1 MATAPR
7 RYSWLAH
14 QPIQHKI
21 QLAIGS
27 LVLLFVICGVVTLTT
42 LSRQEESTRWTRHT
56 LAVLSSLDD
65 VAQELLHG
73 RASLRGY
80 LLAPSPQ
87 ELANFERANSA
98 LAKNIEI
105 LWKLTEDNPVQ
116 QTRLDRLRT
125 MAIQWHKDVR
135 HEGIDAINDIHA
147 ADPAAAALERT
158 NIQQNYLNHSALRID
173 DLLTIVKQMQDSEQT
188 LLDQREATQRRDVM
202 IVRAMTWG
210 TMLLSLGFGWWVIV
224 LTSKLITRPIIRMA
238 GLMTQLAS
246 HDHNIEI
253 RQTERRDEIGEIAR
267 ALQVFKQMA
276 IETSEQAW
284 VKGHATEIA
293 GELQKVGDQ
302 REFGDR
308 LTGVLAPL
316 LGVGVAVFY
325 VYDEERRS
333 LELQGS
339 YGYRERRHLS
349 TTYALGEGLVGQSA
363 LERKPITLQNVPAD
377 YVRIHS
383 ATGEAPPASISVLP
397 LLSRD
402 KLLGVLELASFQHL
416 SYAQE
421 NLLEELLP
429 IAALS
434 LENLGRAVRTREL
447 LRQTQEQAD
456 ELRASEETLRNQ
468 QQELQT
474 SNEELNHKTHELQEQ
489 SQRLLASEEELR
501 VQTEELQASNEE
513 LRQKTET
520 LNEQKRMLEA
530 LQHETQEKADELA
543 RASQYKSE
551 FLANMSHELRTP
563 LNSLLILSRS
573 LAENREGN
581 LDGEQV
587 ESARIIHDSGSNL
600 LRLINDILD
609 LSKVEAGKMELVL
622 ADLPLTDLERALKRT
637 FAHVAQ
643 EKGLEFRVE
652 IEPGVPASIHT
663 DAAKLEQVANNLV
676 GNAFKFTHQGGV
688 TVRITRPPAGLAL
701 PEALQGKPAI
711 AIAVHDTGIGI
722 PRAKAE
728 RVFNAFEQ
736 VDASTSRQY
745 GGTGLGLAISRRL
758 VELLGGSVVLDSE
771 EGRGSI
777 FTMLLPE
784 SVDGAAAP
792 SPTQSAPMEAR
803 PAPFSSALLPETIED
818 DRDTLAPGDTA
829 ILIVED
835 DPVFARILADMVR
848 RKGYRALAAADGESG
863 LQLAQRFR
871 PTGILLDVMLPGMD
885 GWTVI
890 ARLKENA
897 ATRHIPVH
905 FISAVDDASRGRDL
919 GAVGF
924 LTKPVSRES
933 IDGAFD
939 RLLHFAE
946 GQARRLLIV
955 DDDADS
961 RAAMRTLLRGDDVTI
976 DEAGSA
982 EEAQQRLAEGS
993 YDCIVLDLGLP
1004 GMDGMEFLER
1014 LGNGASTPPVVI
1026 YSGRELSREESLKL
1040 RQYTDSIVIKGAR
1053 SPERLMDEVSLFLH
1067 SIRDGKGRS
1076 VPSATASVSTTAAPA
1091 QAPAINGMPSE
1102 LSGRKVL
1109 LVDDD
1114 MRNLFALSK
1123 VLRGWGMQVNMAQD
1137 GLKAL
1142 KALDEQGGLELVLM
1156 DIMMPVM
1163 DGYDTIREIRAQP
1176 RFAKLPIIAL
1186 TAKAMRGDR
1195 EKCLEAGA
1203 NDYLSKPIDIDKL
1216 SSMLR
1221 VWLHR

>member
-1 MATAPR
+1 MATANR

-14 QPIQHKI
+14 QPIQRKI
-21 QLAIGS
+21 LFAIGI
-27 LVLLFVICGVVTLTT
+27 LTVLFVICGSVTLIS
-42 LSRQEESTRWTRHT
+42 LARQDDSWRWSRHT
-56 LAVLSSLDD
+56 YEVRAALDD
-65 VAQELLHG
+65 VIEAMQDSQS
-73 RASLRGY
+73 AVRGY
-80 LLAPSPQ
+80 LLTQ
-87 ELANFERANSA
+87 DRKELDSYGEANHKSQAAIDA
-98 LAKNIEI
+98 LRGLIA
-105 LWKLTEDNPVQ
+105 DNPLQ
-116 QTRLDRLRT
+116 QTRLDRVQVMTRQWQQEVT
-125 MAIQWHKDVR
+125 RNGVDAVAAIKST
-135 HEGIDAINDIHA
+135 
-147 ADPAAAALERT
+147 DPAEMALERSR
-158 NIQQNYLNHSALRID
+158 IQSSYMDHRSVTLTDILALLNQMDATEAG
-173 DLLTIVKQMQDSEQT
+173 LLSE
-188 LLDQREATQRRDVM
+188 REASQRRDE
-202 IVRAMTWG
+202 IEVRAVTWSG
-210 TMLLSLGFGWWVIV
+210 MVIAILLGISVVTITFR
-224 LTSKLITRPIIRMA
+224 LITRPIRRMTD
-238 GLMTQLAS
+238 LMTRLAQ
-246 HDHNIEI
+246 HDHTVEI
-253 RQTERRDEIGEIAR
+253 RQIERRDEIGEIAR

-276 IETSEQAW
+276 IETAAQTW
-284 VKGHATEIA
+284 VKSNVSEIA
-293 GELQKVGDQ
+293 GELQKVDGQ
-302 REFGDR
+302 REFGER
-308 LTGVLAPL
+308 LTSTLVPL
-316 LGVGVAVFY
+316 LQAGVGVFY
-325 VYDEERRS
+325 AHDEVSGR

-349 TTYALGEGLVGQSA
+349 TGYALGEGLVGQCA
-363 LERKPITLQNVPAD
+363 LERKPIVLQDVPED

-383 ATGEAPPASISVLP
+383 GTGEAAPRSIAVLP
-397 LLSRD
+397 LLLRD

-416 SYAQE
+416 TEPQQH
-421 NLLEELLP
+421 LLDELLP

-434 LENLGRAVRTREL
+434 LENLGRAQRTKDLLNRTR
-447 LRQTQEQAD
+447 EQAD

-468 QQELQT
+468 QHELQA
-474 SNEELNHKTHELQEQ
+474 SNEELSLKTQELQEQ

-513 LRQKTET
+513 LRQKTDT
-520 LNEQKRMLEA
+520 LNEQKRLLEA
-530 LQHETQEKADELA
+530 LQRETSDKADELA

-563 LNSLLILSRS
+563 LNSLLILSRN

-587 ESARIIHDSGSNL
+587 ESARIIHDSGSSL

-609 LSKVEAGKMELVL
+609 LSKVEAGKMELVVGE
-622 ADLPLTDLERALKRT
+622 LPLTDLQRALTRT

-643 EKGLEFRVE
+643 EKQLEFRVE
-652 IEPGVPASIHT
+652 TAPGLPASILT
-663 DAAKLEQVANNLV
+663 DAAKLEQVINNLV

-688 TVRITRPPAGLAL
+688 TVQITRPPAGEAL
-701 PEALQGKPAI
+701 PEKLQGHAVV
-711 AIAVHDTGIGI
+711 AIAVRDTGIGI
-722 PRAKAE
+722 PPAKLDK
-728 RVFNAFEQ
+728 VFHAFEQ

-758 VELLGGSVVLDSE
+758 VELLGGDIALHSE
-771 EGRGSI
+771 EGHGSV
-777 FTMLLPE
+777 FTLLLPE
-784 SVDGAAAP
+784 RLDVGENPMPAP
-792 SPTQSAPMEAR
+792 PAPAPAETR
-803 PAPFSSALLPETIED
+803 PATTSALLPETIED
-818 DRDTLAPGDTA
+818 DRDQLEAGATA

-835 DPVFARILADMVR
+835 DPVFARILADMVH
-848 RKGYRALAAADGESG
+848 RKGYRVLAAADGESG
-863 LQLAQRFR
+863 LQLAQRYR

-890 ARLKENA
+890 ARLKENP

-905 FISAVDDASRGRDL
+905 FISAVDDAGRGREL

-924 LTKPVSRES
+924 LTKPVSREA
-933 IDGAFD
+933 INGAFD

-946 GQARRLLIV
+946 GQARHLLLV
-955 DDDADS
+955 DDDADA
-961 RAAMRTLLRGDDVTI
+961 RAALRTLLRGDDVSI

-982 EEAQQRLAEGS
+982 EDALARMTDTD

-1004 GMDGMEFLER
+1004 GMSGMELLER
-1014 LGNGASTPPVVI
+1014 LAGEGRIPPVVI

-1067 SIRDGKGRS
+1067 SIRKGAA
-1076 VPSATASVSTTAAPA
+1076 ATAAAAPVA
-1091 QAPAINGMPSE
+1091 GDVGE
-1102 LSGRKVL
+1102 LAGRKVL

-1123 VLRGWGMQVNMAQD
+1123 VLRGWGMQVSMAQD
-1137 GLKAL
+1137 GQKAL
-1142 KALDEQGGLELVLM
+1142 KALAEQDGIELVLM

-1163 DGYDTIREIRAQP
+1163 DGYDTMRAVRAQS

-1203 NDYLSKPIDIDKL
+1203 NDYLSKPIDVDKL

>member
-1 MATAPR
+1 MASAPPS

-27 LVLLFVICGVVTLTT
+27 LLLLFVICGAVTLTA
-42 LSRQEESTRWTRHT
+42 LSRQEESARWTRHT
-56 LAVLSSLDD
+56 LTVLRDLDD
-65 VAQELLHG
+65 VAQKLLHG

-87 ELANFERANSA
+87 ELANFEQANAA
-98 LAKNIEI
+98 LASDIET
-105 LWKLTEDNPVQ
+105 LRKLTTDNPLQ
-116 QTRLDRLRT
+116 QARLDRLQT
-125 MAIQWHKDVR
+125 MAAQWHKDVR
-135 HEGIDAINDIHA
+135 REGIDAIDA
-147 ADPAAAALERT
+147 VRQDDAKEAALERT
-158 NIQQNYLNHSALRID
+158 RIQQNYLNHSTLRID
-173 DLLTIVKQMQDSEQT
+173 DLLAIVKQMQDDEET
-188 LLDQREATQRRDVM
+188 LLDAREAVQRRDVM
-202 IVRAMTWG
+202 LVRAVTWG
-210 TMLLSLGFGWWVIV
+210 AMLISLLFGYWVIV
-224 LTSKLITRPIIRMA
+224 LTSRLITRPIRRIA
-238 GLMTQLAS
+238 SLMTQLAA
-246 HDHNIEI
+246 HDHSIEI
-253 RQTERRDEIGEIAR
+253 RQAGRRDEIGEIAR

-284 VKGHATEIA
+284 VKGNATDIA
-293 GELQKVGDQ
+293 GELQKVADQ
-302 REFGDR
+302 RAFGDR
-308 LTGVLAPL
+308 LTGTLAPL
-316 LGVGVAVFY
+316 LGAGAAVFHA
-325 VYDEERRS
+325 YDEERRS

-339 YGYRERRHLS
+339 YGYGEHGQPSPRH
-349 TTYALGEGLVGQSA
+349 ALGEGLVGQCA
-363 LERKPITLQNVPAD
+363 LERKPITLENVPAG
-377 YVRIHS
+377 YVRIRS
-383 ATGEAPPASISVLP
+383 GTGEAPPSHISVLP

-402 KLLGVLELASFQHL
+402 KLVGVLELASFRPL
-416 SYAQE
+416 TYAQE
-421 NLLEELLP
+421 NLLDELLP

-434 LENLGRAVRTREL
+434 LENLGRALHTQELLQRTR
-447 LRQTQEQAD
+447 EQAD
-456 ELRASEETLRNQ
+456 ELRASEEALRAQ
-468 QQELQT
+468 QHELQA
-474 SNEELNHKTHELQEQ
+474 SNDELSRKTRELQEQ

-530 LQHETQEKADELA
+530 LQRETEEKAQELA

-573 LAENREGN
+573 LAENREHN
-581 LDGEQV
+581 LNEEQV

-609 LSKVEAGKMELVL
+609 LSKVEAGKMELVSGELPL
-622 ADLPLTDLERALKRT
+622 ADLARSLKRT

-643 EKGLEFRVE
+643 EKGLEFRVD
-652 IEPGVPASIHT
+652 IEPGLPDSILT

-688 TVRITRPPAGLAL
+688 TVRIARPPAGVAL
-701 PEALQGKPAI
+701 PVRLRGRAAVALT
-711 AIAVHDTGIGI
+711 VRDTGIGI
-722 PRAKAE
+722 PRAKRE

-758 VELLGGSVVLDSE
+758 AELLGGDIALESE
-771 EGRGSI
+771 EGRGSA
-777 FTMLLPE
+777 FTVLLPE
-784 SVDGAAAP
+784 RLDVADSMATA
-792 SPTQSAPMEAR
+792 SAPAASAEAR
-803 PAPFSSALLPETIED
+803 PATSSALLPDTIED
-818 DRDTLAPGDTA
+818 DRHALAAGETS

-848 RKGYRALAAADGESG
+848 RKGYRVLAAADGESG

-890 ARLKENA
+890 ARLKESA

-905 FISAVDDASRGRDL
+905 FISAVDEAGRGRDL

-933 IDGAFD
+933 INDAFD

-961 RAAMRTLLRGDDVTI
+961 RAALRTLLRGDDVTI

-982 EEAQQRLAEGS
+982 EEALQRVDEAT

-1004 GMDGMEFLER
+1004 GMSGTEFLER
-1014 LGNGASTPPVVI
+1014 LAGTGRTPPVVI

-1067 SIRDGKGRS
+1067 SIRDDARR
-1076 VPSATASVSTTAAPA
+1076 PSPPAAA
-1091 QAPAINGMPSE
+1091 DAAGDAGE
-1102 LSGRKVL
+1102 LAGRKVL

-1123 VLRGWGMQVNMAQD
+1123 VLRGWGMQVSMAQD
-1137 GLKAL
+1137 GQKAL
-1142 KALDEQGGLELVLM
+1142 KALAEHDGIELVLM

-1163 DGYDTIREIRAQP
+1163 DGYDTIREVRKQP
-1176 RFAKLPIIAL
+1176 KFAKLPIIAL

>member
-1 MATAPR
+1 MATAAPR
-7 RYSWLAH
+7 QYSWLAH
-14 QPIQHKI
+14 QPIQRKI
-21 QLAIGS
+21 LLAIGC
-27 LVLLFVICGVVTLTT
+27 LTFLFVLCGSVTLIS
-42 LSRQEESTRWTRHT
+42 LARQDASWQWSRHT
-56 LAVLSSLDD
+56 YEVRQALDD
-65 VAQELLHG
+65 IIEGQQDAQSG
-73 RASLRGY
+73 LRGY
-80 LLAPSPQ
+80 LLTQ
-87 ELANFERANSA
+87 NRKELDAFQSGNRRWQAGIDSVR
-98 LAKNIEI
+98 
-105 LWKLTEDNPVQ
+105 KLTADNPLQ
-116 QTRLDRLRT
+116 QTRLDRVQS
-125 MAIQWHKDVR
+125 MATQWQQEAQRIGV
-135 HEGIDAINDIHA
+135 EPMSAIKATD
-147 ADPAAAALERT
+147 AAATLERSR
-158 NIQQNYLNHSALRID
+158 IQGSYMDTRTITGDDIVDLINQMDTTEGALLN
-173 DLLTIVKQMQDSEQT
+173 E
-188 LLDQREATQRRDVM
+188 REIAQRRDEVV
-202 IVRAMTWG
+202 VRAVTWG
-210 TMLLSLGFGWWVIV
+210 GMLVALLLGLAVIRF
-224 LTSKLITRPIIRMA
+224 TFRLITRPLRRMTD
-238 GLMTQLAS
+238 LMTRLAQ
-246 HDHNIEI
+246 HDHTVEI
-253 RQTERRDEIGEIAR
+253 RQTERRDEVGEIAR

-276 IETSEQAW
+276 IETAAQTW
-284 VKGHATEIA
+284 VKGNVSQIA
-293 GELQKVGDQ
+293 GELQKVADQ

-308 LTGVLAPL
+308 LTGTLVPL
-316 LGVGVAVFY
+316 LEAGVGVFY
-325 VYDEERRS
+325 VFDEEHNG

-349 TTYALGEGLVGQSA
+349 TRYALGEGLVGQCA
-363 LERKPITLQNVPAD
+363 LERKAISLQDVPAD

-383 ATGEAPPASISVLP
+383 ATGEAAPASINVLP
-397 LLSRD
+397 LLSHD
-402 KLLGVLELASFQHL
+402 KLMGVLELASFKHL
-416 SYAQE
+416 TYAQE
-421 NLLEELLP
+421 NLLDELLP

-434 LENLGRAVRTREL
+434 LENLGRALRTKDLLGRTR
-447 LRQTQEQAD
+447 EQAD

-468 QQELQT
+468 QHELQA
-474 SNEELNHKTHELQEQ
+474 SNEELSLKTRELQEQ

-513 LRQKTET
+513 LRQKSET
-520 LNEQKRMLEA
+520 LNEQKHMLET
-530 LQHETQEKADELA
+530 LQRETQDKADELA

-581 LDGEQV
+581 LDGEQI

-609 LSKVEAGKMELVL
+609 LSKVEAGKMELMLAELPL
-622 ADLPLTDLERALKRT
+622 ADLERTLKRT
-637 FAHVAQ
+637 FSHVAQ

-652 IEPGVPASIHT
+652 IEAGVPAGIYT
-663 DAAKLEQVANNLV
+663 DGAKLEQVANNLV

-688 TVRITRPPAGLAL
+688 TVRVTRPPAGLAL
-701 PEALQGKPAI
+701 PEALRGKPAV

-722 PRAKAE
+722 PRAKAD

-758 VELLGGSVVLDSE
+758 VELLGGDIVLDSE
-771 EGRGSI
+771 EGRGST

-784 SVDGAAAP
+784 RIDGTATPAPAP
-792 SPTQSAPMEAR
+792 SAPVEAR
-803 PAPFSSALLPETIED
+803 PAPVSSALLPESIED
-818 DRDTLAPGDTA
+818 DRDTLAAGDTA

-863 LQLAQRFR
+863 LQLAARFR

-905 FISAVDDASRGRDL
+905 FISAVDDASRGREL

-933 IDGAFD
+933 IDGAFE

-961 RAAMRTLLRGDDVTI
+961 RAAMRTLLRGDDVSI

-982 EEAQQRLAEGS
+982 EEALQRVDEAE

-1004 GMDGMEFLER
+1004 GMSGTEFLEQ
-1014 LGNGASTPPVVI
+1014 LGNSGRVPPVVI

-1067 SIRDGKGRS
+1067 SIRGGRM
-1076 VPSATASVSTTAAPA
+1076 AAMRGAAPA
-1091 QAPAINGMPSE
+1091 PAPAVNGMPSE
-1102 LSGRKVL
+1102 LGGRKVL

-1137 GLKAL
+1137 GQKAL
-1142 KALDEQGGLELVLM
+1142 KALAEQDGLELVLM

-1163 DGYDTIREIRAQP
+1163 DGYDTIREIRAQT

>member
-1 MATAPR
+1 MAAAAPR

-21 QLAIGS
+21 LLAIGS
-27 LVLLFVICGVVTLTT
+27 MALLFVVGGAVTLTA
-42 LSRQEESTRWTRHT
+42 LARQEDSSRWTRHT
-56 LAVLSSLDD
+56 LSVLSALDD
-65 VAQELLHG
+65 IAQELLHG

-80 LLAPSPQ
+80 LLAPSSK
-87 ELANFERANSA
+87 ELENFEHAYLVLVREIDA
-98 LAKNIEI
+98 LR
-105 LWKLTEDNPVQ
+105 KLTSDNPVQ
-116 QTRLDRLRT
+116 QDRLDRLQA
-125 MAIQWHKDVR
+125 MASQWHKDVR
-135 HEGIDAINDIHA
+135 REGIDAMDNIHET
-147 ADPAAAALERT
+147 DPAAAALERGR
-158 NIQQNYLNHSALRID
+158 IQQNYLNHSALRID
-173 DLLTIVKQMQDSEQT
+173 DLLTVVKQMQGSEET
-188 LLDQREATQRRDVM
+188 LLEAREEAQRRDVTL
-202 IVRAMTWG
+202 VRAVTWAAIV
-210 TMLLSLGFGWWVIV
+210 LSVLFGYWVIV
-224 LTSKLITRPIIRMA
+224 LTSKLITRPIRRMA
-238 GLMTQLAS
+238 GQMTQLAA
-246 HDHNIEI
+246 HDHTVEI
-253 RQTERRDEIGEIAR
+253 RQAERRDEIGEIAR

-284 VKGHATEIA
+284 VKGHATQIA
-293 GELQKVGDQ
+293 GELQKVADQ

-308 LTGVLAPL
+308 LTGTLTPL
-316 LGVGVAVFY
+316 LGAGVGVFY
-325 VYDEERRS
+325 AYDEEERD

-349 TTYALGEGLVGQSA
+349 TRYALGEGLVGQCA
-363 LERKPITLQNVPAD
+363 LERRPITLQNVPAD

-383 ATGEAPPASISVLP
+383 GTGEAPPTSISVLP

-402 KLLGVLELASFQHL
+402 KLVGVLELASFGHL
-416 SYAQE
+416 TYAQE

-434 LENLGRAVRTREL
+434 LENLGRAMRTREL
-447 LRQTQEQAD
+447 LRRTQEQAD
-456 ELRASEETLRNQ
+456 ELRSSEEALRAQ
-468 QQELQT
+468 QQELRA
-474 SNEELNHKTHELQEQ
+474 SNEELNQKTHELQEQ

-513 LRQKTET
+513 LRQKTDT

-530 LQHETQEKADELA
+530 LQRETSEKADELA

-573 LAENREGN
+573 LAENRENN
-581 LDGEQV
+581 LNEEQV

-609 LSKVEAGKMELVL
+609 LSKVEAGRMELVL
-622 ADLPLTDLERALKRT
+622 GDLPLADLERALKRT
-637 FAHVAQ
+637 FNHVAQ
-643 EKGLEFRVE
+643 EKQLEFRVE
-652 IEPGVPASIHT
+652 VEPGLPDSIYT
-663 DAAKLEQVANNLV
+663 DAAKLEQVANNLI

-688 TVRITRPPAGLAL
+688 TVRIARPPSGLAL
-701 PEALQGKPAI
+701 PERLQGAAAI
-711 AIAVHDTGIGI
+711 AITVRDTGIGI
-722 PRAKAE
+722 PRAKLE
-728 RVFNAFEQ
+728 KVFHAFEQ

-758 VELLGGSVVLDSE
+758 AELLGGDIALESE
-771 EGRGSI
+771 EGRGSA
-777 FTMLLPE
+777 FTVLLPE
-784 SVDGAAAP
+784 RLEASEGTAPAPAPVAA
-792 SPTQSAPMEAR
+792 EAR
-803 PAPFSSALLPETIED
+803 PVAASALLPDTIED
-818 DRDTLAPGDTA
+818 DRDALAAGDTA
-829 ILIVED
+829 ILIIED

-848 RKGYRALAAADGESG
+848 RKGYRVLAAADGESG

-905 FISAVDDASRGRDL
+905 FISAVDEAGRGRDL

-924 LTKPVSRES
+924 LTKPVSREA
-933 IDGAFD
+933 INGAFD

-946 GQARRLLIV
+946 GQSRHLLIV

-961 RAAMRTLLRGDDVTI
+961 RAAMRTLLRGDDVAI

-982 EEAQQRLAEGS
+982 EEALQRVDEVT

-1014 LGNGASTPPVVI
+1014 LSAAGRVPPVVI
-1026 YSGRELSREESLKL
+1026 YSGRDLSREESLKL

-1067 SIRDGKGRS
+1067 SIREGGRR
-1076 VPSATASVSTTAAPA
+1076 PGPAAAASA
-1091 QAPAINGMPSE
+1091 GDMGE
-1102 LSGRKVL
+1102 LVGRKVL

-1123 VLRGWGMQVNMAQD
+1123 VLRGWGMQVSMAQD
-1137 GLKAL
+1137 GQKAL
-1142 KALDEQGGLELVLM
+1142 KALAEQEDIELVLM

-1163 DGYDTIREIRAQP
+1163 DGYDTIREVRAQA

-1203 NDYLSKPIDIDKL
+1203 NDYLSKPIDVDKL

>member
-1 MATAPR
+1 MATTAPR
-7 RYSWLAH
+7 QYSWLAH
-14 QPIQHKI
+14 QPIQRKI
-21 QLAIGS
+21 LLAIGS
-27 LVLLFVICGVVTLTT
+27 LTLLFVISGSVTLLS
-42 LSRQEESTRWTRHT
+42 LSRQDESWQWSRHT
-56 LAVLSSLDD
+56 YEVRQALDD
-65 VAQELLHG
+65 IIEGLQDSQAAV
-73 RASLRGY
+73 RGY
-80 LLAPSPQ
+80 LLTQSAK
-87 ELANFERANSA
+87 ELAAFQNGNRRWQVG
-98 LAKNIEI
+98 IDTVR
-105 LWKLTEDNPVQ
+105 KLTADNPLQ
-116 QTRLDRLRT
+116 QTRLDRVQAMTTQWEQEAQRNGIEAVNAIKVSGDAEVALLRSRAQAT
-125 MAIQWHKDVR
+125 YMEHRTVTGNDVV
-135 HEGIDAINDIHA
+135 GLINQMDATE
-147 ADPAAAALERT
+147 AAL
-158 NIQQNYLNHSALRID
+158 LS
-173 DLLTIVKQMQDSEQT
+173 
-188 LLDQREATQRRDVM
+188 QREIAQRRDEV
-202 IVRAMTWG
+202 IVRAVTWAG
-210 TMLLSLGFGWWVIV
+210 MLITVLFGLAVV
-224 LTSKLITRPIIRMA
+224 RLTYRLITRPIRRMTD
-238 GLMTQLAS
+238 LMTRLAQ
-246 HDHNIEI
+246 HDHTVEI

-267 ALQVFKQMA
+267 ALLVFKQMA
-276 IETSEQAW
+276 IETAAQTW
-284 VKGHATEIA
+284 VKGNVSDIS
-293 GELQKVGDQ
+293 GELQKVSDQ

-308 LTGVLAPL
+308 LTGTLVPL
-316 LGVGVAVFY
+316 LEAGVGVFY
-325 VYDEERRS
+325 GFDEEHGS

-349 TTYALGEGLVGQSA
+349 TRYALGEGLVGQCA
-363 LERKPITLQNVPAD
+363 LERKPITLQDVPAD

-383 ATGEAPPASISVLP
+383 ATGEASPSSISVLP

-402 KLLGVLELASFQHL
+402 KLMGVLELASFKHL

-421 NLLEELLP
+421 NLLDELLP

-434 LENLGRAVRTREL
+434 LENLGRALRTKDLLNRTR
-447 LRQTQEQAD
+447 EQAD

-468 QQELQT
+468 QHELQA
-474 SNEELNHKTHELQEQ
+474 SNEELSLKTHELQEQ

-513 LRQKTET
+513 LRQKSET
-520 LNEQKRMLEA
+520 LNQQKHMLEA

-622 ADLPLTDLERALKRT
+622 AELPLADLERTLKRT
-637 FAHVAQ
+637 FNHVAQ

-652 IEPGVPASIHT
+652 IEAGVPAGIFT

-688 TVRITRPPAGLAL
+688 TVRIARPPSGLAL
-701 PEALQGKPAI
+701 PASLQGKPAI

-758 VELLGGSVVLDSE
+758 VELLGGDIVLDSE

-784 SVDGAAAP
+784 RADGTAAPAPTPGAAAEP
-792 SPTQSAPMEAR
+792 R
-803 PAPFSSALLPETIED
+803 PAPVSALLPESIED
-818 DRDTLAPGDTA
+818 DRDTLAEGDTA

-897 ATRHIPVH
+897 VTRHIPVH
-905 FISAVDDASRGRDL
+905 FISAVDDASRGREL

-933 IDGAFD
+933 IDGAFE
-939 RLLHFAE
+939 RMLHFAE

-976 DEAGSA
+976 DEAASG
-982 EEAQQRLAEGS
+982 EEALQRTGEAE

-1004 GMDGMEFLER
+1004 GMSGMEFLER
-1014 LGNGASTPPVVI
+1014 MGNGGKVPPVVI

-1067 SIRDGKGRS
+1067 SIRGGHAR
-1076 VPSATASVSTTAAPA
+1076 AAAPA
-1091 QAPAINGMPSE
+1091 AAPAHAPAVNGMPSE

-1137 GLKAL
+1137 GQKAL
-1142 KALDEQGGLELVLM
+1142 KALDEQSGVEVVLM

-1163 DGYDTIREIRAQP
+1163 DGYDTIREIRAQQ

>member
-1 MATAPR
+1 MAPAAPR

-14 QPIQHKI
+14 QPIQRKI
-21 QLAIGS
+21 QLAIGC
-27 LVLLFVICGVVTLTT
+27 LLALFVVCSVVTLEA
-42 LSRQEESTRWTRHT
+42 LARQEASTRWTRHT
-56 LAVLSSLDD
+56 LEVQGDLDD
-65 VAQELLHG
+65 VAQELLHS
-73 RASLRGY
+73 RASFRGY
-80 LLAPSPQ
+80 LLSQSPD
-87 ELANFERANSA
+87 ELAILDKASKD
-98 LAKNIEI
+98 LAASVAT
-105 LWKLTEDNPVQ
+105 LRKLTTDNPIQ
-116 QTRLDRLRT
+116 QGRLDRLET
-125 MAIQWHKDVR
+125 LYNQWLTQVR
-135 HEGIDAINDIHA
+135 HDGVQALDAIKDL
-147 ADPAAAALERT
+147 DPATAALERAR
-158 NIQQNYLNHSALRID
+158 IQRDYLNHSTVRVD
-173 DLLTIVKQMQDSEQT
+173 DLLAIVKQMDDTEQQ
-188 LLDQREATQRRDVM
+188 LLDERDATQGRDVT
-202 IVRAMTWG
+202 IVRAVTWG
-210 TMLLSLGFGWWVIV
+210 GMLFSLLLGLSIIRA
-224 LTSKLITRPIIRMA
+224 TSKLITRPIRRMA
-238 GLMTQLAS
+238 ELMTRVAA
-246 HDHNIEI
+246 HDHTVEI
-253 RQTERRDEIGEIAR
+253 RQAERRDEIGEIAR

-276 IETSEQAW
+276 IETTEQAW
-284 VKGHATEIA
+284 VKGHASEIA
-293 GELQKVGDQ
+293 GELQKVADP
-302 REFGDR
+302 REFGER
-308 LTGVLAPL
+308 LTGTLAPL
-316 LGVGVAVFY
+316 LGAGVAVFY
-325 VYDEERRS
+325 GYDDEQRS

-339 YGYRERRHLS
+339 YGYRERRHVS
-349 TTYALGEGLVGQSA
+349 TRYALGEGLAGQCA
-363 LERKPITLQNVPAD
+363 LERKPITLQNVPDD

-383 ATGEAPPASISVLP
+383 ATGEASPTSITVLP
-397 LLSRD
+397 LLSHD
-402 KLLGVLELASFQHL
+402 KLIGVLELASFQHL
-416 SYAQE
+416 TYAQE
-421 NLLEELLP
+421 NLLDELLP

-434 LENLGRAVRTREL
+434 LENLGRAVRTQEL
-447 LRQTQEQAD
+447 LRRTREQAD
-456 ELRASEETLRNQ
+456 ELRASEETLRAQ
-468 QQELQT
+468 QQELQA
-474 SNEELNHKTHELQEQ
+474 SNEELNSKTHELQEQ

-513 LRQKTET
+513 LRQKTDT
-520 LNEQKRMLEA
+520 LNEQKRMLET
-530 LQHETQEKADELA
+530 LQRETEEKAQELA

-573 LAENREGN
+573 LAENRERN
-581 LDGEQV
+581 LNDEQV

-622 ADLPLTDLERALKRT
+622 GDLPLADLERALKRT

-643 EKGLEFRVE
+643 EKQLEFRVE
-652 IEPGVPASIHT
+652 VEPGLPPLIYT

-688 TVRITRPPAGLAL
+688 TVRIARSPAGLAL
-701 PEALQGKPAI
+701 PEKLRGQAAI
-711 AIAVHDTGIGI
+711 AITVRDTGIGI
-722 PRAKAE
+722 PRAKME
-728 RVFNAFEQ
+728 KVFHAFEQ

-758 VELLGGSVVLDSE
+758 AELLGGDIALESE
-771 EGRGSI
+771 EGQGSA
-777 FTMLLPE
+777 FTVLLPE
-784 SVDGAAAP
+784 RLEASESAAPASSPSAPAEMRPAAA
-792 SPTQSAPMEAR
+792 
-803 PAPFSSALLPETIED
+803 SALLPDTIED
-818 DRDTLAPGDTA
+818 DREALAPGDTA

-848 RKGYRALAAADGESG
+848 RKGYRVLAAADGESG

-905 FISAVDDASRGRDL
+905 FISAVDDAGRGRDL

-924 LTKPVSRES
+924 LTKPVSREA
-933 IDGAFD
+933 INGAFD
-939 RLLHFAE
+939 RMLHFAE
-946 GQARRLLIV
+946 GQARHLLIV

-961 RAAMRTLLRGDDVTI
+961 RAAMRMLLRGDDVAI

-982 EEAQQRLAEGS
+982 EEALQRVDEVT
-993 YDCIVLDLGLP
+993 YDCVVLDLGLP
-1004 GMDGMEFLER
+1004 GMSGMEFLER
-1014 LGNGASTPPVVI
+1014 LSITGRVPPVVI

-1067 SIRDGKGRS
+1067 SIRDGGRRAG
-1076 VPSATASVSTTAAPA
+1076 PAAPVA
-1091 QAPAINGMPSE
+1091 GDAGE
-1102 LSGRKVL
+1102 LAGRKVL

-1123 VLRGWGMQVNMAQD
+1123 VLRGWDMQVSMAQD
-1137 GLKAL
+1137 GQKAL
-1142 KALDEQGGLELVLM
+1142 KALAEHDGIELVLM

-1163 DGYDTIREIRAQP
+1163 DGYDTIREVRKQP

-1221 VWLHR
+1221 VWLHS

>member
-1 MATAPR
+1 MATAAR

-27 LVLLFVICGVVTLTT
+27 LLLLFTITGVITLGA
-42 LSRQEESTRWTRHT
+42 LARQGESWHWSRHT
-56 LAVLSSLDD
+56 LLVQSNLDE
-65 VAQELLHG
+65 VAQELLQS
-73 RASLRGY
+73 RAAFRGY
-80 LLAPSPQ
+80 LLSQSPQ
-87 ELANFERANSA
+87 ELAGLDGAGKELSA
-98 LAKNIEI
+98 SIKTLRQ
-105 LWKLTEDNPVQ
+105 LTADNPLQ
-116 QTRLDRLRT
+116 QGRLDRLE
-125 MAIQWHKDVR
+125 ALYAQWLGEVR
-135 HEGIDAINDIHA
+135 HRGVEAMQAIGPNDPDAG
-147 ADPAAAALERT
+147 PRK
-158 NIQQNYLNHSALRID
+158 LRIQHEYLGYSAVRVD
-173 DLLTIVKQMQDSEQT
+173 DQLAIVKQMNDTEQR
-188 LLDQREATQRRDVM
+188 LLDQREGAQDRDTT
-202 IVRAMTWG
+202 IVRVVTWIG
-210 TMLLSLGFGWWVIV
+210 MLLSLV
-224 LTSKLITRPIIRMA
+224 LGLSIIQATSKLITRPIRRIA
-238 GLMTQLAS
+238 ELMTRVAA
-246 HDHNIEI
+246 HDHTVEI
-253 RQTERRDEIGEIAR
+253 RQAERRDEIGEIAR

-276 IETSEQAW
+276 METSEQAW
-284 VKGHATEIA
+284 VKGHASAIA
-293 GELQKVGDQ
+293 GELQKVADQ
-302 REFGDR
+302 HAFGER
-308 LTGVLAPL
+308 LTGALAPL
-316 LGVGVAVFY
+316 LEAGVAVFY
-325 VYDEERRS
+325 SYDEEQRA
-333 LELQGS
+333 LELQAS
-339 YGYRERRHLS
+339 YGYREHGQPSAR
-349 TTYALGEGLVGQSA
+349 YALGEGLAGQCA
-363 LERKPITLQNVPAD
+363 LERKPISLQQVPAD
-377 YVRIHS
+377 YVRIRS
-383 ATGEAPPASISVLP
+383 ATGEAAPASVNLLP

-402 KLLGVLELASFQHL
+402 KLVGVLELASFRPL
-416 SYAQE
+416 TYAQE
-421 NLLEELLP
+421 NLLDELLP

-434 LENLGRAVRTREL
+434 LENLGRALRTQELLQRTR
-447 LRQTQEQAD
+447 EQAD
-456 ELRASEETLRNQ
+456 ELRTSEETLRAQ
-468 QQELQT
+468 QHELQT
-474 SNEELNHKTHELQEQ
+474 SNEELNLKTRELQEQ

-513 LRQKTET
+513 LRQKTDT
-520 LNEQKRMLEA
+520 LNEQKRMLET
-530 LQHETQEKADELA
+530 LQRETEEKADELA

-573 LAENREGN
+573 LAENRERN
-581 LDGEQV
+581 LDEEQV

-609 LSKVEAGKMELVL
+609 LSKVEAGKMELFL
-622 ADLPLTDLERALKRT
+622 GELPLTDLERSLKRT

-643 EKGLEFRVE
+643 EKRLEFRVE
-652 IEPGVPASIHT
+652 IEPGLPAQIHT

-688 TVRITRPPAGLAL
+688 TVRIARPPAGIAL
-701 PEALQGKPAI
+701 PERLQGHAAI
-711 AIAVHDTGIGI
+711 AITVRDTGIGI
-722 PRAKAE
+722 PRAKLE
-728 RVFNAFEQ
+728 KVFHAFEQ

-758 VELLGGSVVLDSE
+758 AELLGGDIALDSV
-771 EGRGSI
+771 EGQGSA
-777 FTMLLPE
+777 FTVLLPE
-784 SVDGAAAP
+784 RLEASESTAP
-792 SPTQSAPMEAR
+792 APAPATPAETR
-803 PAPFSSALLPETIED
+803 PAPVSALLPDTIED
-818 DRDTLAPGDTA
+818 DRDALAAGDTA

-848 RKGYRALAAADGESG
+848 RKGYRVLAAADGESG

-905 FISAVDDASRGRDL
+905 FISAVDDATRGRDV

-933 IDGAFD
+933 INGAFD

-946 GQARRLLIV
+946 GQARHLLIV

-961 RAAMRTLLRGDDVTI
+961 RAAMRMLLRGDDVAI

-982 EEAQQRLAEGS
+982 EEALQRVDQVT

-1004 GMDGMEFLER
+1004 GMSGMEFLER
-1014 LGNGASTPPVVI
+1014 LSSTGRVPPVVI
-1026 YSGRELSREESLKL
+1026 YSGRDLSREESLKL

-1067 SIRDGKGRS
+1067 SIREGGRRAGPAAES
-1076 VPSATASVSTTAAPA
+1076 LAPA
-1091 QAPAINGMPSE
+1091 GTGE
-1102 LSGRKVL
+1102 LAGRKVL

-1123 VLRGWGMQVNMAQD
+1123 VLRGWDMQVSMAQD
-1137 GLKAL
+1137 GQKAL
-1142 KALDEQGGLELVLM
+1142 KALADQDGIELVLM

-1163 DGYDTIREIRAQP
+1163 DGYDTIREVRKQP
-1176 RFAKLPIIAL
+1176 RFGKLPIIAL

>member
-173 DLLTIVKQMQDSEQT
+173 DLLTIVKQMQDSEQA

-363 LERKPITLQNVPAD
+363 LERKPITLQDVPAD

-468 QQELQT
+468 QHELQT
-474 SNEELNHKTHELQEQ
+474 SNEELSHKTHELQEQ

-520 LNEQKRMLEA
+520 LNEQKRLLEA

-622 ADLPLTDLERALKRT
+622 AELPLADLERTLKRT

-652 IEPGVPASIHT
+652 IEAGVPAGIYT
-663 DAAKLEQVANNLV
+663 DASKLEQVANNLI

-688 TVRITRPPAGLAL
+688 TVRVARPPASLAL
-701 PEALQGKPAI
+701 PEALRGKPAI

-722 PRAKAE
+722 PRAKAD

-758 VELLGGSVVLDSE
+758 VELLGGDIVLDSE

-784 SVDGAAAP
+784 RADGTATPAPAP
-792 SPTQSAPMEAR
+792 SAPAEMR
-803 PAPFSSALLPETIED
+803 PAPVSALLPESIED
-818 DRDTLAPGDTA
+818 DRDTLAEGDTA

-905 FISAVDDASRGRDL
+905 FISAVDDASRGREL

-933 IDGAFD
+933 IEGAFE
-939 RLLHFAE
+939 RMLHFAE

-982 EEAQQRLAEGS
+982 EEALQRVDEAA

-1004 GMDGMEFLER
+1004 GMSGTEFLEQ
-1014 LGNGASTPPVVI
+1014 LGNSGKVPPVVI

-1067 SIRDGKGRS
+1067 SIRGGRGAR
-1076 VPSATASVSTTAAPA
+1076 PAAAAAPA
-1091 QAPAINGMPSE
+1091 QAPAVNGMPSE
-1102 LSGRKVL
+1102 LGGRKVL

-1137 GLKAL
+1137 GQKAL
-1142 KALDEQGGLELVLM
+1142 KALADQDGLELVLM